1 MKKPRD
7 ATDLG
12 TGFPPAGL
20 LFCDDPQFDIGGF
33 NPLAR
38 IAVQEVVVHEVD
50 RKRVHLVLDFL

>member
-7 ATDLG
+7 SADLG

-20 LFCDDPQFDIGGF
+20 LFADDPQFDVAGF
-33 NPLAR
+33 NPLTR
-38 IAVQEVVVHEVD
+38 IALQEVVVHEVD